1 MVIVPVFDDIAID
14 FPKEKEG
21 SIKDT
26 RKMDGFFRNI
36 ILKAR
41 EGRGEAE
48 DARPNEYSLFDFN
61 PEEPL
66 ACLFHQAKL
75 RAEMVE

>member
-1 MVIVPVFDDIAID
+1 MVIVPLFDDIAID
-14 FPKEKEG
+14 FPEEKEG

-26 RKMDGFFRNI
+26 VKRDFRNI

-41 EGRGEAE
+41 EGREEAE
-48 DARPNEYSLFDFN
+48 DARPNEYSLVN

-66 ACLFHQAKL
+66 AFVLSS
-75 RAEMVE
+75 